1 MVYLDDLRS
10 HFCKLHLFHNFA
22 AGCPIIYFFIRLSLL
37 IYCHKCKFYGLLVIN
52 LRFNIQY
59 YTSSVFAR
67 YLAQNQLLFTF
78 YLLDL
83 AQDCP
88 RRLHIAPLYGDN
100 PYFTAFIALKPS
112 EQVYFIE
119 AIYRACYDDLRCWFI
134 NSHLCSRFL
143 FILVNLLFLIL

>member
-1 MVYLDDLRS
+1 M
-10 HFCKLHLFHNFA
+10 
-22 AGCPIIYFFIRLSLL
+22 IIYLSIRLPLL
-37 IYCHKCKFYGLLVIN
+37 IYCHKRKFYSLPVID

-88 RRLHIAPLYGDN
+88 QRLHIAHLYGDN

-119 AIYRACYDDLRCWFI
+119 AIYRACYGDL
-134 NSHLCSRFL
+134 
-143 FILVNLLFLIL
+143 

>member
-1 MVYLDDLRS
+1 MVYLDNLRS

-22 AGCPIIYFFIRLSLL
+22 AGCSVIYLSICLPL
-37 IYCHKCKFYGLLVIN
+37 PVYQYKRKFYGLPQID

-112 EQVYFIE
+112 EHV
-119 AIYRACYDDLRCWFI
+119 
-134 NSHLCSRFL
+134 L
-143 FILVNLLFLIL
+143 FY

>member
-37 IYCHKCKFYGLLVIN
+37 IYCYKCKLYGLLVIN

-119 AIYRACYDDLRCWFI
+119 AIYRTCCSDL
-134 NSHLCSRFL
+134 
-143 FILVNLLFLIL
+143 

>member
-10 HFCKLHLFHNFA
+10 RFCKLHLFHNFA

-37 IYCHKCKFYGLLVIN
+37 IYCRKCKFYCLLVIN

-119 AIYRACYDDLRCWFI
+119 AIYRACYGDLRC
-134 NSHLCSRFL
+134 
-143 FILVNLLFLIL
+143 

>member
-1 MVYLDDLRS
+1 MR
-10 HFCKLHLFHNFA
+10 FCKLYLFHNFA
-22 AGCPIIYFFIRLSLL
+22 AGCPIIYLSIRLSLL
-37 IYCHKCKFYGLLVIN
+37 VYCHKCKFYSLPAIDLC
-52 LRFNIQY
+52 FDIQY

-88 RRLHIAPLYGDN
+88 RRLHIASLYGDN

-112 EQVYFIE
+112 RHVYFIE
-119 AIYRACYDDLRCWFI
+119 AIYRACYGDL
-134 NSHLCSRFL
+134 
-143 FILVNLLFLIL
+143 

>member
-1 MVYLDDLRS
+1 MPVYQYKR
-10 HFCKLHLFHNFA
+10 
-22 AGCPIIYFFIRLSLL
+22 
-37 IYCHKCKFYGLLVIN
+37 KFYGLPQID

-119 AIYRACYDDLRCWFI
+119 AIYKVCCGDLRC
-134 NSHLCSRFL
+134 
-143 FILVNLLFLIL
+143 

>member
-1 MVYLDDLRS
+1 MVYLDNLRS

-22 AGCPIIYFFIRLSLL
+22 AYCSNIYFFIRLSLL
-37 IYCHKCKFYGLLVIN
+37 VHCHKRKFYGLPIID

-59 YTSSVFAR
+59 YTGSVFAI
-67 YLAQNQLLFTF
+67 YLAQNQLLISL
-78 YLLDL
+78 YLSDL

-112 EQVYFIE
+112 GCVYFIE
-119 AIYRACYDDLRCWFI
+119 AIYRVCCGDL
-134 NSHLCSRFL
+134 
-143 FILVNLLFLIL
+143 

>member
-1 MVYLDDLRS
+1 M
-10 HFCKLHLFHNFA
+10 
-22 AGCPIIYFFIRLSLL
+22 
-37 IYCHKCKFYGLLVIN
+37 VIN

-112 EQVYFIE
+112 EHVYFIE
-119 AIYRACYDDLRCWFI
+119 AIYRVRYGDL
-134 NSHLCSRFL
+134 
-143 FILVNLLFLIL
+143 

>member
-1 MVYLDDLRS
+1 M
-10 HFCKLHLFHNFA
+10 
-22 AGCPIIYFFIRLSLL
+22 L
-37 IYCHKCKFYGLLVIN
+37 IYRHKRKFYGLPVID

-67 YLAQNQLLFTF
+67 YLAQNQLLVAF

-100 PYFTAFIALKPS
+100 QYFTAFIALKPS
-112 EQVYFIE
+112 EHVYFIE
-119 AIYRACYDDLRCWFI
+119 AIYRVRCGDLRY
-134 NSHLCSRFL
+134 
-143 FILVNLLFLIL
+143 

>member
-1 MVYLDDLRS
+1 M
-10 HFCKLHLFHNFA
+10 
-22 AGCPIIYFFIRLSLL
+22 IIYLSIRLPSL
-37 IYCHKCKFYGLLVIN
+37 IYCHKRKFYGLPVID

-88 RRLHIAPLYGDN
+88 QRLHIAHLYGDN

-112 EQVYFIE
+112 EHVYFIE
-119 AIYRACYDDLRCWFI
+119 AIYRVCCGELRY
-134 NSHLCSRFL
+134 
-143 FILVNLLFLIL
+143 

>member
-1 MVYLDDLRS
+1 MID
-10 HFCKLHLFHNFA
+10 
-22 AGCPIIYFFIRLSLL
+22 
-37 IYCHKCKFYGLLVIN
+37 

-78 YLLDL
+78 YLLGL

-88 RRLHIAPLYGDN
+88 RQLHIASLYGDN
-100 PYFTAFIALKPS
+100 PYFTAIIALKPS

-119 AIYRACYDDLRCWFI
+119 AIYRAYYGDLRC
-134 NSHLCSRFL
+134 
-143 FILVNLLFLIL
+143 

>member
-1 MVYLDDLRS
+1 M
-10 HFCKLHLFHNFA
+10 
-22 AGCPIIYFFIRLSLL
+22 L
-37 IYCHKCKFYGLLVIN
+37 IYCHKRKFYGLSAID

-67 YLAQNQLLFTF
+67 YLAQNQLLISF

-83 AQDCP
+83 AQHCP
-88 RRLHIAPLYGDN
+88 RRLHIDPLYGDN

-119 AIYRACYDDLRCWFI
+119 AIYRACFGDL
-134 NSHLCSRFL
+134 
-143 FILVNLLFLIL
+143 

>member
-1 MVYLDDLRS
+1 MLFRS
-10 HFCKLHLFHNFA
+10 
-22 AGCPIIYFFIRLSLL
+22 
-37 IYCHKCKFYGLLVIN
+37 HKCKFYGLLVID

-67 YLAQNQLLFTF
+67 YLTQNQLLVTF

-88 RRLHIAPLYGDN
+88 RRLHIASLYGDN

-112 EQVYFIE
+112 RHVYFIE
-119 AIYRACYDDLRCWFI
+119 AIYRAYYGDLRC
-134 NSHLCSRFL
+134 
-143 FILVNLLFLIL
+143 

>member
-22 AGCPIIYFFIRLSLL
+22 ASCSIIYLSIRLP
-37 IYCHKCKFYGLLVIN
+37 LLVYCYKRKFHSSSMVD

-78 YLLDL
+78 YLLGL

-88 RRLHIAPLYGDN
+88 WRLHIASLYRDN
-100 PYFTAFIALKPS
+100 PYFTAFIALKTS

-119 AIYRACYDDLRCWFI
+119 AIYRACYGDLRC
-134 NSHLCSRFL
+134 
-143 FILVNLLFLIL
+143 

>member
-1 MVYLDDLRS
+1 MVYFGDLFLR
-10 HFCKLHLFHNFA
+10 FCKLHLFHNFA
-22 AGCPIIYFFIRLSLL
+22 AGCSIIYFSIRLSLL
-37 IYCHKCKFYGLLVIN
+37 VYCHKCEFYGLLVID

-88 RRLHIAPLYGDN
+88 RRLHIASLYRDN

-119 AIYRACYDDLRCWFI
+119 AIYRACYGDLRC
-134 NSHLCSRFL
+134 
-143 FILVNLLFLIL
+143 

>member
-1 MVYLDDLRS
+1 MLVYR
-10 HFCKLHLFHNFA
+10 HKRKFH
-22 AGCPIIYFFIRLSLL
+22 
-37 IYCHKCKFYGLLVIN
+37 GLPVID

-88 RRLHIAPLYGDN
+88 QRLHIAHLYGDN

-119 AIYRACYDDLRCWFI
+119 AIYRACYGDLRC
-134 NSHLCSRFL
+134 
-143 FILVNLLFLIL
+143 